1 MFPLISI
8 ITPVYNCEKYIEESI
23 LSVLNQTYQRWE
35 HIIINDSSTDS
46 TLRII
51 QKYAQS
57 DKRIKIINLEQ
68 NVGVAHARNIG
79 IGQAAGDYI
88 AFLDGDDQWKNHKL
102 EHHMKYILS
111 NHLQFSY
118 TAYEVVDESGQHI
131 KNIIPSKLN
140 VNYQQLLCTNVI
152 ACCTVIIKSDLI
164 KKELFPEISHEDYAA
179 WLNILY
185 ENDLNALG
193 IPDILSTYRKV
204 KTSISSNKWKTIK
217 WNWHIYYK
225 NQKLGIMKSLRC
237 LISFIFLTGI
247 KYLK

>member
-79 IGQAAGDYI
+79 IG
-88 AFLDGDDQWKNHKL
+88 
-102 EHHMKYILS
+102 
-111 NHLQFSY
+111 
-118 TAYEVVDESGQHI
+118 
-131 KNIIPSKLN
+131 
-140 VNYQQLLCTNVI
+140 
-152 ACCTVIIKSDLI
+152 
-164 KKELFPEISHEDYAA
+164 
-179 WLNILY
+179 
-185 ENDLNALG
+185 
-193 IPDILSTYRKV
+193 
-204 KTSISSNKWKTIK
+204 
-217 WNWHIYYK
+217 
-225 NQKLGIMKSLRC
+225 
-237 LISFIFLTGI
+237 
-247 KYLK
+247 